1 MIKKVAVSAGVIL
14 VIIVSVWFWG
24 LAKGSASTSKGS
36 LQAAET
42 SNETIDRST
51 SETPRATED
60 TVGGGTPKIF
70 FPETSH
76 DFGNVSQGS
85 KVTHKFIV
93 QNIGDA
99 PLKLIKAKAG

>member
-14 VIIVSVWFWG
+14 VILVSVWFWG
-24 LAKGSASTSKGS
+24 LAKGSAPTSKGS

-51 SETPRATED
+51 SETPSATED

-70 FPETSH
+70 FPDTSH
-76 DFGNVSQGS
+76 DFGPVAQGS
-85 KVTHKFIV
+85 KVSHTFV
-93 QNIGDA
+93 VRNTGDA

>member
-1 MIKKVAVSAGVIL
+1 MIKKTVVSVGIIL
-14 VIIVSVWFWG
+14 VALAAVGFWG
-24 LAKGSASTSKGS
+24 SAKNSAPTSKGS

-42 SNETIDRST
+42 SNETIGGST
-51 SETPRATED
+51 SETPSATAD

-76 DFGNVSQGS
+76 DFGNIEQGS
-85 KVTHKFIV
+85 KVSHKFIV

-99 PLKLIKAKAG
+99 PLQLIKAKAS

>member
-1 MIKKVAVSAGVIL
+1 MIKKVVVSAGIIL
-14 VIIVSVWFWG
+14 LALAAVWYWG
-24 LAKGSASTSKGS
+24 LAKGSAPTSKGS

-51 SETPRATED
+51 SETPSATAD
-60 TVGGGTPKIF
+60 TVNGGTPKIF
-70 FPETSH
+70 FPDTSH